1 MTELEADK
9 RIRAVIVDDEPLA
22 RDGIR
27 MLAERDPE
35 IELVGEAGSG
45 RAAVELLRSQQPDLL
60 FLDVE
65 MPEMNGFDVLSRV
78 PVEQLPVVIF
88 VSAYD
93 AYAMR
98 AFEVHALDY
107 LQKPYEDDRFF
118 EALRRAKEHLRRE
131 KLSELSSR
139 LLGLLDSYGERGSVA
154 AVANEE
160 QAGPLRRIAIRSS
173 GRVVY
178 VDVADIDWIEAADYY
193 VQLHVG
199 GEAHLHRQTMSSL
212 AEQLDS
218 RSFCRI
224 HRSAIVNLT
233 RVREVCH
240 SGRREVYVVLDSGV
254 ELRVARRHRERLQ
267 RMLAANARG

>member
-1 MTELEADK
+1 MTELEAEK

-45 RAAVELLRSQQPDLL
+45 RAAVELLRAQQPDLL

-78 PVEQLPVVIF
+78 PAEQLPVVIF

-139 LLGLLDSYGERGSVA
+139 LIGLLESYGERGSVA

-160 QAGPLRRIAIRSS
+160 RSGPLRRIAIRSS

-199 GEAHLHRQTMSSL
+199 GESHLHRQTMSSL

-218 RSFCRI
+218 KSFCRI

-267 RMLAANARG
+267 RMLEANARG

>member
-1 MTELEADK
+1 MTEVEGDR

-22 RDGIR
+22 REGIR
-27 MLAERDPE
+27 MLAQRDPE

-45 RAAVELLRSQQPDLL
+45 RAAVDLLRAQQPDLL

-78 PVEQLPVVIF
+78 PPEQLPVVIF

-107 LQKPYEDDRFF
+107 LQKPYEDERFF

-131 KLSELSSR
+131 KLSELSTR
-139 LLGLLDSYGERGSVA
+139 LLGLLESYGERGA
-154 AVANEE
+154 LPGDNEE
-160 QAGPLRRIAIRSS
+160 RSAPLRRIAIRSS

-199 GEAHLHRQTMSSL
+199 GETHLHRQTMSSL
-212 AEQLDS
+212 AEQLDP
-218 RSFCRI
+218 RAFCRI

-240 SGRREVYVVLDSGV
+240 SGRREVHVVLDSGV
-254 ELRVARRHRERLQ
+254 ELRVARRHRDRLQ
-267 RMLAANARG
+267 KMLEASARG